1 MPQTPSVPSRVA
13 QLSASLSQ
21 PKPMRR
27 GTINE
32 RHMKCG
38 QSSCPCQRDDK
49 ARHGPYYTLTQATGG
64 KTRSRYVSEQQL
76 PLLRRQIEAG
86 REFRQQTEAYWA
98 ACEQWADAELE
109 QAEPVSEVLEKG
121 GSKRSSKGRSPR
133 RSRPS

>member
-1 MPQTPSVPSRVA
+1 MPQTTSVPSRVA
-13 QLSASLSQ
+13 QFSASLLQ
-21 PKPMRR
+21 PQPMRR

-32 RHMKCG
+32 RYMKCG

-86 REFRQQTEAYWA
+86 REFRQQTEAYWQ
-98 ACEQWADAELE
+98 ACEQWADSELE
-109 QAEPVSEVLEKG
+109 QTAGAAEGLEKG
-121 GSKRSSKGRSPR
+121 GSKRVSKGRSSKRSR
-133 RSRPS
+133 RS